1 MELRGLAESDRTGVR
16 SAGTE
21 VHVFLALLLGC
32 ATHTVRTLAQVSP
45 GGGSGEFYALVREE
59 TWNGAGALLSVDG
72 LLIRCVTQDMT
83 MDRSTSCQQ
92 VLTDEEAFRAAD
104 RQVPITFGPA
114 KEVAK

>member
-1 MELRGLAESDRTGVR
+1 MELRGVAESDRTGVR

-21 VHVFLALLLGC
+21 VLVFLALILGC
-32 ATHTVRTLAQVSP
+32 ATHTVRTLAHVSP

-59 TWNGAGALLSVDG
+59 TWNSAGALLSVDG

-83 MDRSTSCQQ
+83 VDRSTSCQQ